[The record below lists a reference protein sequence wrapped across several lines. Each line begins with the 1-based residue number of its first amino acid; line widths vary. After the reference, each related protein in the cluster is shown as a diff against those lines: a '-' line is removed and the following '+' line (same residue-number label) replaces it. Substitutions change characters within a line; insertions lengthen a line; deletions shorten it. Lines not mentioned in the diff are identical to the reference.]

1 MRVRVTFKVRNRG
14 AVVPFHHQHL
24 IAQVLR
30 GLIVNSGEDQYNSFT
45 HYNFSGLK
53 GQTRV
58 SRSGLHYTSSRVTVV
73 LSSTYRD
80 FLDFLISRIFDQEKI
95 DCGGLIITPEFV
107 DEEMSVAFE
116 KSTIILLPAA
126 FNSDES
132 KRFIEPGTDEFSD
145 L

>member
-80 FLDFLISRIFDQEKI
+80 FLDFLISRIFDQEKMFT
-95 DCGGLIITPEFV
+95 LMTPINKIFRLQYH
-107 DEEMSVAFE
+107 DFE
-116 KSTIILLPAA
+116 NLVLVVR
-126 FNSDES
+126 NS
-132 KRFIEPGTDEFSD
+132 
-145 L
+145 